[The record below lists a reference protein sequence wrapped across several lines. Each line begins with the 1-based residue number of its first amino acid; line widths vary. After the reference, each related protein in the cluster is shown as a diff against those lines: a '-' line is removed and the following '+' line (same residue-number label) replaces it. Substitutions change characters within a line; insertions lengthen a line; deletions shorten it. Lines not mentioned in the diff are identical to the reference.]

1 MLLTLSKY
9 CHLSFRVGFRRFDLR
24 AFLIVNRNEA
34 GVSAN
39 LLPKYRVQYK
49 RVSCPK
55 ALVDIT
61 GCVRTDEDTFQAA
74 AAKAIPA
81 NGTKNA
87 TSDAIATPGV
97 GSLSTVVV
105 WSMSA
110 LFASWV
116 MFI

>member
-1 MLLTLSKY
+1 M
-9 CHLSFRVGFRRFDLR
+9 
-24 AFLIVNRNEA
+24 
-34 GVSAN
+34 
-39 LLPKYRVQYK
+39 QYK

-61 GCVRTDEDTFQAA
+61 GCVRSDEDKFLAA
-74 AAKAIPA
+74 AAKTTA
-81 NGTKNA
+81 NGTKYA
-87 TSDAIATPGV
+87 TSDALATPGV

-116 MFI
+116 LFI